1 MNKMPN
7 NIVNFTAGNPER
19 KEAYAQISA
28 YVKAFEAGKSDV
40 AGKEGIVSF
49 SVANDKM
56 LEFFKSEI
64 EYMSGKK
71 IADFNDLAMFCNFT
85 DVKEAA
91 FAIASMMT
99 DLVLPDALIKDLG
112 YIANFKNGAWG
123 ESLKIDIEP
132 RDLFVVSKGSQ
143 SKASADVKRQFK
155 GSVTIIPEVRTISV
169 GIALYDILRGDYTL
183 AEFLTKA
190 IMSIEVQMRYDVY
203 DAFSTAMG
211 ALATTGDGTL
221 KIVGYTQDS
230 AVALAQKVSAWNGN
244 KKAVFLGTTLA
255 LSKILPAS
263 TNYRFDIGSEYVRI
277 GHLRDFFGYS
287 CIELEQV
294 ADYTAEF
301 KLKLKD
307 TEIYVISPTAD
318 KLVKVFTEGST
329 LANQGDNYKNANLMV
344 EANLKK
350 SWGVAVATSAIG
362 GLITVS

>member
-7 NIVNFTAGNPER
+7 NVIDFTAGNDER
-19 KEAYAQISA
+19 KNAYALVA
-28 YVKAFEAGKSDV
+28 EYVKSFQNDKAEINGKD
-40 AGKEGIVSF
+40 GKVSF
-49 SVANDKM
+49 ATANDIM
-56 LEFFKSEI
+56 LDFFKSEI
-64 EYMSGKK
+64 EYSSGKK
-71 IADFNDLAMFCNFT
+71 ISDYSDLARFCNFT
-85 DVKEAA
+85 DVREAA
-91 FAIASMMT
+91 FDIATMMT
-99 DLVLPDALIKDLG
+99 DIVLPDALIKDLG
-112 YIANFKNGAWG
+112 KIADFKNGGWG
-123 ESLKIDIEP
+123 ESLKIDIQP

-143 SKASADVKRQFK
+143 SKATADVKRQFK

-190 IMSIEVQMRYDVY
+190 IQSIEVQMRYDVY

-211 ALATTGDGTL
+211 ALATTGDALL
-221 KIVGYTQDS
+221 KIVGFTQDS
-230 AVALAQKVSAWNGN
+230 AVALAQKVTAWNGG

-294 ADYTAEF
+294 ADYATEF
-301 KLKLKD
+301 KTKLKD

-318 KLVKVFTEGST
+318 KIVKVFVEGST
-329 LANQGDNYKNANLMV
+329 IANQGDNYKNANLMV

-362 GLITVS
+362 GLITV